1 MTVYVDRANIPATV
15 GRLRSRWSH
24 LTADTVEELHAFAAQ
39 LGLRRE
45 WFQTCKRKCAPV
57 GMPCPHWHY
66 DVTAP
71 KRAEAVRLGAQE
83 IDMHEMGALIT
94 ARRHAAKEANA

>member
-1 MTVYVDRANIPATV
+1 MTVYVDNAGIDATV

-24 LTADTVEELHAFAAQ
+24 LTADTPDELYEFADR

-45 WFQTCKRKCAPV
+45 WFQTCKRRCSPA
-57 GMPCPHWHY
+57 GQSCPHWHF

-71 KRAEAVRLGAQE
+71 KRALAVRLGAQE
-83 IDMHEMGALIT
+83 IGLREMCALIS
-94 ARRHAAKEANA
+94 ARRAAAREATP